1 MLQPSNIPLSLYVHI
16 PWCVRKC
23 PYCDFNSHEGQVEE
37 AAYIQALMADLEQDA
52 KYAAGRPIRSVF
64 FGGGTPSL
72 FSPTGIGQILDGAKS
87 RLGFTADCE
96 ITLEANPGTV
106 EQARFEGYRAAGV
119 NRLSI
124 GIQSFDADKLK
135 SLGRIHDKNEAIVA
149 AQSARKAGF
158 DNFNL
163 DLMFALPNQTVEQ
176 ALADIDQALALAPSH
191 ISHYHLTLE
200 PNTVFAKYPP
210 ANIPDDELAWDIQ
223 DACHQ
228 RLREAGYENYEV
240 SAWAKPGRQCQHN
253 LNYWQFGDYLGI
265 GAGAHSKLTQADG
278 QIRRLSKKKTPAHYL
293 RDAKSSAVLASN
305 DIVASADIAF
315 EYMLNRLR
323 LNTAVTAAEITQ
335 MSGLSFGQLQTAL
348 EAAET
353 LGLLEKQADQW
364 QRTELGLTQL
374 NELVSLFMPEGD

>member
-1 MLQPSNIPLSLYVHI
+1 
-16 PWCVRKC
+16 
-23 PYCDFNSHEGQVEE
+23 
-37 AAYIQALMADLEQDA
+37 MADLEQDA
-52 KYAAGRPIRSVF
+52 KYAAGRPIHSVF

-72 FSPTGIGQILDGAKS
+72 FSPAGIGQILDGAQS
-87 RLGFTADCE
+87 RLGFAANCE

-124 GIQSFDADKLK
+124 GIQSFDASKLH
-135 SLGRIHDKNEAIVA
+135 SLGRIHDRDEAIRA
-149 AQSARKAGF
+149 AESARNAGF

-176 ALADIDQALALAPSH
+176 ALADIEQALALTPSH

-240 SAWAKPGRQCQHN
+240 SAWAKPNRQCAHN

-265 GAGAHSKLTQADG
+265 GAGAHSKITQADG
-278 QIRRLSKKKTPAHYL
+278 KIRRLSKKKTPAHYL
-293 RDAKSSAVLASN
+293 RDAASDTVLATN
-305 DIVASADIAF
+305 EIVSQEDLAF

-323 LNTAVTAAEITQ
+323 LNTAVSATEITQ
-335 MSGLSFGQLQTAL
+335 MTGMDITQITATL
-348 EAAET
+348 EAAES
-353 LGLLEKQADQW
+353 LGLLEKQTDRW
-364 QRTELGLTQL
+364 QRTELGLAQL
-374 NELVSLFMPEGD
+374 NELVSLFMPENG

>member
-1 MLQPSNIPLSLYVHI
+1 MLQPSDIPLSLYVHI

-23 PYCDFNSHEGQVEE
+23 PYCDFNSHEGKVEE

-52 KYAAGRPIRSVF
+52 EYAAGRPIRSVF

-72 FSPTGIGQILDGAKS
+72 FSPEGIGQILDGAKA
-87 RLGFTADCE
+87 RLGFTSDCE

-124 GIQSFDADKLK
+124 GIQSFDASKLK
-135 SLGRIHDKNEAIVA
+135 SLGRIHDKDEAIVA
-149 AQSARKAGF
+149 AQSARNAGF

-163 DLMFALPNQTVEQ
+163 DLMFALPNQTVAQ
-176 ALADIDQALALAPSH
+176 ALADIEQALALKPSH

-200 PNTVFAKYPP
+200 PNTVFAKHPP

-240 SAWAKPGRQCQHN
+240 SAWAKPDRQCVHN

-265 GAGAHSKLTQADG
+265 GAGAHSKVTQTDS
-278 QIRRLSKKKTPAHYL
+278 QIRRLSKKKAPAHYL
-293 RDAKSSAVLASN
+293 RDARTSAVLATN
-305 DIVASADIAF
+305 EVVTSADIAF

-323 LNTAVTAAEITQ
+323 LNTAINAAEIQQ
-335 MSGLSFGQLQTAL
+335 MTGLGIAQLTPAL
-348 EAAET
+348 EAAES
-353 LGLLEKQADQW
+353 LSLLEKQPEQW
-364 QRTELGLTQL
+364 QRTELGLAQL
-374 NELVSLFMPEGD
+374 NELVSLFMPENG

>member
-1 MLQPSNIPLSLYVHI
+1 M
-16 PWCVRKC
+16 RKC
-23 PYCDFNSHEGQVEE
+23 PYCDFNSHEGQVDEQG
-37 AAYIQALMADLEQDA
+37 YIDALMADLKQDA
-52 KYAAGRPIRSVF
+52 HYAAGRPIRSVF

-72 FSPTGIGQILDGAKS
+72 FSPEGIKRILDGAQAELAFS
-87 RLGFTADCE
+87 DDCE

-124 GIQSFDADKLK
+124 GIQSFNADKLS
-135 SLGRIHDKNEAIVA
+135 SLGRIHDRNEAIRA
-149 AQSARKAGF
+149 AQSARNAGF

-163 DLMFALPNQTVEQ
+163 DLMFALPKQDVAE
-176 ALADIDQALALAPSH
+176 ALADIDQALALQPTH

-228 RLREAGYENYEV
+228 RLREAGYNNYEV
-240 SAWAKPGRQCQHN
+240 SAWAKPGRECAHN

-265 GAGAHSKLTQADG
+265 GAGAHSKVTQANG
-278 QIRRLSKKKTPAHYL
+278 QIRRLSKKKAPAHYL
-293 RDAKSSAVLASN
+293 RDAHNSAIRAN
-305 DIVASADIAF
+305 DNIVPGSDLAF

-323 LNTAVTAAEITQ
+323 LSQPLALNEVTTMTGIEPELLLPTFEKAV
-335 MSGLSFGQLQTAL
+335 S
-348 EAAET
+348 
-353 LGLLEKQADQW
+353 LGLLEKRAEHW
-364 QRTELGLTQL
+364 HRTELGLSQL
-374 NELVSLFMPEGD
+374 NELVALFMGDED